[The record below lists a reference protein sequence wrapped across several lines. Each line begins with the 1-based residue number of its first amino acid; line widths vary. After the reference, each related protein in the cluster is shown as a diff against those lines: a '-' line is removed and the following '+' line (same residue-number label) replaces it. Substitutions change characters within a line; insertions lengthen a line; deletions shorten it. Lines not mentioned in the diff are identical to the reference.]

1 MELKFSKGKIIGH
14 IVAYVLLFLAGDL
27 LNSLVFDLLFSI
39 VELPIWVVYSV
50 LRMLGCLIFT
60 YLLFWLYTVKIL
72 RLQMESFRITL
83 SIKKWALL
91 YAVILPF
98 FVVIC
103 YFIIGDST
111 MTALNTGEI
120 IAAVIYSAIA
130 ALKAGVLEEMLFR
143 GYILKFLELKWGKVV
158 AVLIPSF
165 LFSLMHIPSMDEF
178 SVAGILLLVISG
190 TLVGIMFSLITYKGN
205 SISNSSLLHAVWNF
219 VFVTDMI
226 HITTAQGIYGEPVFS
241 IIIPS
246 DHVLVTGAGFGV
258 EASIIAIIGYL
269 SVCGVVILRKSDEY
283 YFQLIWELLKNCVL
297 NPSDKT
303 FEDFKM
309 MIQESYDFAKEK
321 FIKRKRW
328 LKRRIFGRYRKC
340 VWKERKNHA
349 GICPQY
355 LYAGISGRRLPL

>member
-1 MELKFSKGKIIGH
+1 MELQFSRRKIIGH
-14 IVAYVLLFLAGDL
+14 IVSYILLFLAGDL

-39 VELPIWVVYSV
+39 VELPIRDLYSI

-60 YLLFWLYTVKIL
+60 YLLFWLYTIKIL
-72 RLQMESFRITL
+72 RLKMESFRIAL
-83 SIKKWALL
+83 SIKKWAFL

-98 FVVIC
+98 FVIIC
-103 YFIIGDST
+103 YLIIGNST

-120 IAAVIYSAIA
+120 IAAVSYSAIA

-143 GYILKFLELKWGKVV
+143 GYILKLLELKWGKVV
-158 AVLIPSF
+158 AVLLPSF

-178 SVAGILLLVISG
+178 SVAGISLLVISG

-226 HITTAQGIYGEPVFS
+226 HITTAQGIYGEPIFS

-269 SVCGVVILRKSDEY
+269 FVCGAVLLR
-283 YFQLIWELLKNCVL
+283 
-297 NPSDKT
+297 
-303 FEDFKM
+303 
-309 MIQESYDFAKEK
+309 
-321 FIKRKRW
+321 RKR
-328 LKRRIFGRYRKC
+328 
-340 VWKERKNHA
+340 
-349 GICPQY
+349 
-355 LYAGISGRRLPL
+355 

>member
-1 MELKFSKGKIIGH
+1 MELQFSRRKIIGH
-14 IVAYVLLFLAGDL
+14 IVSYILLFLAGDL

-39 VELPIWVVYSV
+39 VELPIRDLYSI

-60 YLLFWLYTVKIL
+60 YLLFWLYTIKIL
-72 RLQMESFRITL
+72 RFKMENFRITL
-83 SIKKWALL
+83 SIKKWAFL

-120 IAAVIYSAIA
+120 IAAVIYSVIA

-143 GYILKFLELKWGKVV
+143 GYILKLLELKWGKVV
-158 AVLIPSF
+158 AVLLLSF

-178 SVAGILLLVISG
+178 SVAGISLLVISG

-226 HITTAQGIYGEPVFS
+226 HITTAQGIYGEPIFS

-269 SVCGVVILRKSDEY
+269 FVCGAVLLR
-283 YFQLIWELLKNCVL
+283 
-297 NPSDKT
+297 
-303 FEDFKM
+303 
-309 MIQESYDFAKEK
+309 
-321 FIKRKRW
+321 RKR
-328 LKRRIFGRYRKC
+328 
-340 VWKERKNHA
+340 
-349 GICPQY
+349 
-355 LYAGISGRRLPL
+355 

>member
-1 MELKFSKGKIIGH
+1 MELQFSRRKKIGH
-14 IVAYVLLFLAGDL
+14 IVSYILLFLAGDL

-39 VELPIWVVYSV
+39 VELPIRDLYSI

-60 YLLFWLYTVKIL
+60 YLLFWLYTIKIL
-72 RLQMESFRITL
+72 RFKMENFRITL
-83 SIKKWALL
+83 SIKKWAFL

-98 FVVIC
+98 FVIIC
-103 YFIIGDST
+103 YLIIGNST

-120 IAAVIYSAIA
+120 IAAVSYSAIA

-143 GYILKFLELKWGKVV
+143 GYILKLLELKWGKVV
-158 AVLIPSF
+158 AVLLPSF

-178 SVAGILLLVISG
+178 SVAGISLLVING

-226 HITTAQGIYGEPVFS
+226 HITTAQGIYGEPIFS

-269 SVCGVVILRKSDEY
+269 FVCGAVLLR
-283 YFQLIWELLKNCVL
+283 
-297 NPSDKT
+297 
-303 FEDFKM
+303 
-309 MIQESYDFAKEK
+309 
-321 FIKRKRW
+321 RKR
-328 LKRRIFGRYRKC
+328 
-340 VWKERKNHA
+340 
-349 GICPQY
+349 
-355 LYAGISGRRLPL
+355 

>member
-1 MELKFSKGKIIGH
+1 MELQFSRRKIIGH
-14 IVAYVLLFLAGDL
+14 IVSYILLFLAGDL

-39 VELPIWVVYSV
+39 VELPIRDLYSI

-60 YLLFWLYTVKIL
+60 YLLFWLYTIKIL
-72 RLQMESFRITL
+72 RFKMENFRITL
-83 SIKKWALL
+83 SIKKWAFL

-98 FVVIC
+98 FVIIC
-103 YFIIGDST
+103 YLIIGNST

-120 IAAVIYSAIA
+120 IAAVSYSAIA

-143 GYILKFLELKWGKVV
+143 GYILKLLELKWGKVV
-158 AVLIPSF
+158 AVLLPSF

-178 SVAGILLLVISG
+178 SVAGISLLVISG

-226 HITTAQGIYGEPVFS
+226 HITTAEGIYGEPIFS

-258 EASIIAIIGYL
+258 EASIIAITGYL
-269 SVCGVVILRKSDEY
+269 FVCGAVLLR
-283 YFQLIWELLKNCVL
+283 
-297 NPSDKT
+297 
-303 FEDFKM
+303 
-309 MIQESYDFAKEK
+309 
-321 FIKRKRW
+321 RKR
-328 LKRRIFGRYRKC
+328 
-340 VWKERKNHA
+340 
-349 GICPQY
+349 
-355 LYAGISGRRLPL
+355 